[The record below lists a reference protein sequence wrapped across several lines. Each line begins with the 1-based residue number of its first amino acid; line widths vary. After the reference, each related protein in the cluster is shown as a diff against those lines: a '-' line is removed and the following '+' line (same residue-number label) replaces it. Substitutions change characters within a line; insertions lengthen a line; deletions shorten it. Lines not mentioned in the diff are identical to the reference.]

1 MTRDEVRKLAD
12 LAGWTPTAL
21 AMATEAE
28 WARLEAFA
36 GLIHGYVVHE
46 EREAMLDRIRP
57 MIVQAEERGAKEER
71 ESCAKVCDRIASAIK
86 LYCNEAHAVACA
98 EAIRARSAA

>member
-12 LAGWTPTAL
+12 LAGWTPEAL
-21 AMATEAE
+21 ALATEAE

-71 ESCAKVCDRIASAIK
+71 ESLARHFERLSGTEWFAE
-86 LYCNEAHAVACA
+86 NVA
-98 EAIRARSAA
+98 EEIRARGAA

>member
-36 GLIHGYVVHE
+36 WLIHGYVVHE
-46 EREAMLDRIRP
+46 EREA
-57 MIVQAEERGAKEER
+57 
-71 ESCAKVCDRIASAIK
+71 CAKVCDRIASAIK
-86 LYCNEAHAVACA
+86 LYCNESHVVACA
-98 EAIRARSAA
+98 EAIRKRCAP

>member
-71 ESCAKVCDRIASAIK
+71 ESCANPARRCATASPRPSSSTATK
-86 LYCNEAHAVACA
+86 PT
-98 EAIRARSAA
+98 

>member
-36 GLIHGYVVHE
+36 GLIRGYVVHE

-71 ESCAKVCDRIASAIK
+71 E
-86 LYCNEAHAVACA
+86 ACA
-98 EAIRARSAA
+98 EILEANASACSIGLANDLLLSNAAAIRARGAA